1 MDLRGRF
8 YLLYARTAMG
18 NYHHISRQIATF
30 EPRRTDDYLGELL
43 RHAVVHVPYYASLA
57 VGDADWRA
65 RLGDLRPLT
74 KRLIRENFDRL
85 KSDDI
90 VRRRCALTSSGGSTG
105 QPITLLQDDE
115 YHQWSFLTEQFFWK
129 RMLGIEYGSAPTVV
143 FWGSERDLFGER
155 ERLKSRLRNW
165 LLQTTFLNS
174 FKMTEADLYR
184 YVQVVC
190 DKKPVVIKGYAGSL
204 YQLARHVRRNNL
216 RIHQP
221 KVIYS
226 AAETLRPFMRQ
237 LIEEVFGCKVHDFYG
252 SREVGPMAGECA
264 EGKLHLFSFNN
275 FIEVVDADNRPVQP
289 GREGRLLVTTLHNY
303 AMPLLR
309 YEIGDTAVLG
319 TACACG
325 IELPTLHRVSGR
337 LTDHFRTS
345 QGALVHGEYFTHLF
359 YFKDWVRE
367 FHVLQRELDL
377 IEVYYV
383 PSAAAVDADLA
394 DINRKIGLVMGAD
407 CRIEWRAVDA
417 VPRTPQ
423 GKLLFTRSLVHT
435 E

>member
-1 MDLRGRF
+1 MALRSRF
-8 YLLYARTAMG
+8 YLLCTRTAMG

-30 EPRRTDDYLGELL
+30 EPRRTDDYLRALL
-43 RHAVVHVPYYASLA
+43 RHAAAHVPYYASLP

-65 RLGDLRPLT
+65 QFDDLRPLT

-105 QPITLLQDDE
+105 QPITLLQDAE
-115 YHQWSFLTEQFFWK
+115 CHPWSFLTEQFFWK
-129 RMLGIEYGSAPTVV
+129 YMLGIEYGSAPTVV
-143 FWGSERDLFGER
+143 IWGSERDLFGER
-155 ERLKSRLRNW
+155 QRLKSRLRNRI
-165 LLQTTFLNS
+165 LQTTFLNS
-174 FKMTEADLYR
+174 FKMAEADLYR
-184 YVQVVC
+184 YVQAVC
-190 DKKPVVIKGYAGSL
+190 EKKPMVIKGYAGSL

-226 AAETLRPFMRQ
+226 AAETLRPFMRT

-252 SREVGPMAGECA
+252 SREVGAIAGECV
-264 EGKLHLFSFNN
+264 EGKMHLFSFNN
-275 FIEVVDADNRPVQP
+275 FSEVVDADNCPVQP
-289 GREGRLLVTTLHNY
+289 GQEGRLLVTTLHNY

-309 YEIGDTAVLG
+309 YDIGDTAVLG

-325 IELPTLHRVSGR
+325 IELPTLHRVVGR
-337 LTDHFRTS
+337 LTDHFCTS

-383 PSAAAVDADLA
+383 PGAAAVDADMA
-394 DINRKIGLVMGAD
+394 DINRKIRLVMGAD
-407 CRIEWRAVDA
+407 CHIEWHAVDS

-423 GKLLFTRSLVHT
+423 GKLLFTRSLVHA

>member
-1 MDLRGRF
+1 MALGSGF
-8 YLLYARTAMG
+8 YLLYQRTMMR
-18 NYHHISRQIATF
+18 NYRHSSRQLATF
-30 EPRRTDDYLGELL
+30 EPRQTDDFLRALM
-43 RHAVVHVPYYASLA
+43 RHAAAHVPYYASLT

-65 RLGDLRPLT
+65 QFNDLRPLT

-90 VRRRCALTSSGGSTG
+90 VRRRCVLNSSGGSTG

-115 YHQWSFLTEQFFWK
+115 YHQWNFLTVQFFWQY
-129 RMLGIEYGSAPTVV
+129 MLGIEYGSVPTVV
-143 FWGSERDLFGER
+143 LWGSERDLFGER
-155 ERLKSRLRNW
+155 ERLRSRLRNRI
-165 LLQTTFLNS
+165 LQTTFLNS

-190 DKKPVVIKGYAGSL
+190 DKKPAVIQGYAGSL

-226 AAETLRPFMRQ
+226 AAETLRPFMRE
-237 LIEEVFGCKVHDFYG
+237 LIEEVFGCKAHDFYG
-252 SREVGPMAGECA
+252 SREVGAIAGECA

-289 GREGRLLVTTLHNY
+289 GQEGRLLVTTLRNY

-325 IELPTLHRVSGR
+325 IELPILHRVSGR
-337 LTDHFRTS
+337 LTDHFRTN
-345 QGALVHGEYFTHLF
+345 QGAVVHGEYFTHLF

-383 PSAAAVDADLA
+383 PSAAAVDADMA
-394 DINRKIGLVMGAD
+394 DINRKMRLVMGAD
-407 CRIEWRAVDA
+407 CRIEWHAVDS

-423 GKLLFTRSLVHT
+423 GKLLFTRSLVHA